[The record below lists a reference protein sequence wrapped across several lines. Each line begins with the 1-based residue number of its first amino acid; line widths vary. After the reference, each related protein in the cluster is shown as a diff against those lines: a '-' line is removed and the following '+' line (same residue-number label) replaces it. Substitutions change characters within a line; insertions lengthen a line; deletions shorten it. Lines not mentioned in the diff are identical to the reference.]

1 MSQPPPEKSNS
12 ALTLVKTLLFMV
24 IAPGT
29 VTVWAPWYFFRS
41 AYATN
46 VGEIPAFLFAGMLL
60 IAVGA
65 AGSLWC
71 GLDFA
76 FAGHGTPAPIDPPK
90 LLVVRGLY
98 RYARNPMYI
107 SVLLVLLGE
116 SAMFRYWTLCRYA
129 LVFWAGFHLF
139 VLLYEEPTLREKF
152 GASYE
157 DYCKRVNRWLP
168 RPPRSSAP

>member
-1 MSQPPPEKSNS
+1 MSQPPPEKPNAAV
-12 ALTLVKTLLFMV
+12 ALIKLALFTFFV
-24 IAPGT
+24 PGT
-29 VTVWAPWYFFRS
+29 VTVWAPRYFFRN
-41 AYATN
+41 AYGAN
-46 VGEIPAFLFAGMLL
+46 LFENTASLAGGILL
-60 IAVGA
+60 LSLGV
-65 AGSLWC
+65 AGYLWC
-71 GLDFA
+71 ALDFA

-107 SVLLVLLGE
+107 SVLLVLFGE
-116 SAMFRYWTLCRYA
+116 SALFRSWTLCRYA
-129 LVFWAGFHLF
+129 LVVWGGFQLF

>member
-1 MSQPPPEKSNS
+1 MSQPTPEKTSP
-12 ALTLVKTLLFMV
+12 ALTLIKTLLFMV

-29 VTVWAPWYFFRS
+29 VTVWAPLYFFRS

-60 IAVGA
+60 IALGV
-65 AGSLWC
+65 AGTLWC
-71 GLDFA
+71 ALDFA
-76 FAGHGTPAPIDPPK
+76 FAGHGTPAPMDPPK

-107 SVLLVLLGE
+107 SVLLVLFGE
-116 SAMFRYWTLCRYA
+116 SVLFRSWTLCRYA
-129 LVFWAGFHLF
+129 LVVWLCFHLF

-157 DYCKRVNRWLP
+157 DFCQRVNRWLP

>member
-1 MSQPPPEKSNS
+1 MSQPPLEKPNAAV
-12 ALTLVKTLLFMV
+12 ALIKLTVFLLLL
-24 IAPGT
+24 PGT
-29 VTVWAPWYFFRS
+29 VVFWAPRYLFRS
-41 AYATN
+41 AYDAD
-46 VGEIPAFLFAGMLL
+46 PFANTASLAGGILL
-60 IAVGA
+60 IALGV

-107 SVLLVLLGE
+107 SVLLVLFGE
-116 SAMFRYWTLCRYA
+116 SAMFHSWTLCRYA

-139 VLLYEEPTLREKF
+139 VLLYEEPTLRKKF

-157 DYCKRVNRWLP
+157 DYCKGVNRWLP
-168 RPPRSSAP
+168 HPPRSSAL